1 MNISLPL
8 NFGLEL
14 LKSSTHNNLTL
25 ETSEGETVLASS
37 VVLALNSPVIDHMT
51 TDLNLTSIDVTEF
64 SRECVQLFIEA
75 LYVGD
80 VRKIARAQF
89 RDINKMAHVF
99 KVSWLVNSCERNF
112 LRLAKEIVVPSW
124 PDLSFLFEEAA
135 FIKCKQNCDKLKEI
149 ALKRIQELNWEG
161 DFINWYDK
169 YNSKISQLKLDMLIE
184 LAGPH
189 IDCLVFP
196 INRYLVLMKT
206 GKLPKEAL
214 PEKYRYLLEKCD
226 LSHYKV
232 GREKLFETF
241 MSRLRD
247 VPAESDDYF
256 KWLFDLYRRASYTG
270 TVPLQVGRKPRSR
283 QSSEISIGD
292 KSVPRTF

>member
-8 NFGLEL
+8 NFGLGL

-25 ETSEGETVLASS
+25 ETSKGETVLASS

-64 SRECVQLFIEA
+64 SRECAQMFVEA

-112 LRLAKEIVVPSW
+112 LRLAEEIVIPSW
-124 PDLSFLFEEAA
+124 PDLSYLFEEAA
-135 FIKCKQNCDKLKEI
+135 FIKSKQNCDKLKEI
-149 ALKRIQELNWEG
+149 ALKRIRELEWEG
-161 DFINWYDK
+161 DFIKWYDEF
-169 YNSKISQLKLDMLIE
+169 NSEVSQLKLDMLIE
-184 LAGPH
+184 LAGPQVEY
-189 IDCLVFP
+189 IVFL
-196 INRYLVLMKT
+196 INRYLVLVKT
-206 GKLPKEAL
+206 EKSPKEAL

-232 GREKLFETF
+232 GREKLFEAF

-256 KWLFDLYRRASYTG
+256 KWLFDLYRKTSSAD
-270 TVPLQVGRKPRSR
+270 PLQVGRKPRSR
-283 QSSEISIGD
+283 QSCEISIGD
-292 KSVPRTF
+292 KSVPKTF